1 MEKEVLKDL
10 HILSNIFENLGYTK
24 EAQVV
29 NEVFVKVAKKKAKKK
44 KNVPTNPSLWASCKA
59 WAKRTFDVYPSAYAN
74 GAAAKRYKSKGG
86 GWKKA
91 NSNSNLRL
99 ADLGN
104 SVNPYGEVEETPTT
118 TVTLPGG
125 APEQPSND
133 VKNSQKIYQQ
143 AINQIKN
150 LIVTNRKE
158 DAQKVFSNYYYG
170 TDLSPA
176 QKEALDVQYK
186 SILDRFTSKDNNF
199 NLSNP
204 YAQQH
209 MLEEDTTANTYV
221 YNFMRKLQI
230 PKNQITNN
238 SEAFKQMSKMISSI
252 KDVNI
257 RYKAIDVLKGI
268 ATMNA
273 RTPRVK

>member
-91 NSNSNLRL
+91 SSNYNVRL
-99 ADLGN
+99 AD
-104 SVNPYGEVEETPTT
+104 SSNPMGLTYEETPTE

-125 APEQPSND
+125 ETKQPSND

-150 LIVTNRKE
+150 LIVTNRKN
-158 DAQKVFSNYYYG
+158 DAHQVYSYYLKG
-170 TDLSPA
+170 TDLSQA

-186 SILDRFTSKDNNF
+186 SILDRFTSKDRNF
-199 NLSNP
+199 NLENT
-204 YAQQH
+204 QLQEL
-209 MLEEDTTANTYV
+209 MLEADTAANTYV
-221 YNFMRKLQI
+221 DNFMRRLNI
-230 PKNQITNN
+230 PKNQITLN
-238 SEAFKQMSKMISSI
+238 SIAFDQMSKMISSI

-257 RYKAIDVLKGI
+257 RYKAIDVLKSI

-273 RTPRVK
+273 RTPRV

>member
-10 HILSNIFENLGYTK
+10 HILSNIFENLGYAK

-29 NEVFVKVAKKKAKKK
+29 NEVFVKVAKTKAKKK
-44 KNVPTNPSLWASCKA
+44 KNVPTNPSLWSECKA

-86 GWKKA
+86 TWRKA
-91 NSNSNLRL
+91 SSESNLRL
-99 ADLGN
+99 ADLREPMGLT
-104 SVNPYGEVEETPTT
+104 YDETSTT
-118 TVTLPGG
+118 TETLPGG
-125 APEQPSND
+125 DTKQPSND
-133 VKNSQKIYQQ
+133 VKNSQLIYQR

-150 LIVTNRKE
+150 LIVTNQKD
-158 DAQKVFSNYYYG
+158 DAHKVYTYYFNG

-176 QKEALDVQYK
+176 QKQALDVQYK
-186 SILDRFTSKDNNF
+186 SILDRFTSKDKNF
-199 NLSNP
+199 NLKNP
-204 YAQQH
+204 QLQEL
-209 MLEEDTTANTYV
+209 MLEADTAANTYV
-221 YNFMRKLQI
+221 DNFIKKIGI
-230 PKNQITNN
+230 PKAQITNN
-238 SEAFKQMSKMISSI
+238 SKAFDQMSKMISSI

-273 RTPRVK
+273 RTPRVKP

>member
-10 HILSNIFENLGYTK
+10 HILSNIFENLGYAK

-29 NEVFVKVAKKKAKKK
+29 NEVFVKVAKTKAKKK
-44 KNVPTNPSLWASCKA
+44 KNVPTNPSLWSECKA

-86 GWKKA
+86 TWRKA
-91 NSNSNLRL
+91 SSESNLRL
-99 ADLGN
+99 ADLREPMGLT
-104 SVNPYGEVEETPTT
+104 YDETSTT
-118 TVTLPGG
+118 TETLPGG
-125 APEQPSND
+125 DTKQPSND
-133 VKNSQKIYQQ
+133 VKNSQNIYQQ

-150 LIVTNRKE
+150 LIVTNQKE
-158 DAQKVFSNYYYG
+158 DAHRVFSYYFNG

-176 QKEALDVQYK
+176 QKQALDVQYK
-186 SILDRFTSKDNNF
+186 SILDRFTSKDKNF
-199 NLSNP
+199 NLKNR
-204 YAQQH
+204 QLQEL
-209 MLEEDTTANTYV
+209 MLEADTAANTYV
-221 YNFMRKLQI
+221 DNFIKKIGI
-230 PKNQITNN
+230 PKAQITNN
-238 SEAFKQMSKMISSI
+238 SKAFDQMSKMISSI

-273 RTPRVK
+273 RTPRVKP